1 MTERGIRSPRRLR
14 PVLVSFVL
22 LAGCA
27 SAGDPPARRLHADAA
42 TSPAP
47 LHVPAAR
54 SVDAIHHPPRKP
66 GDSRAQPA
74 MIDDLNA
81 EESRL
86 ADALHTL
93 GAERRHL
100 ARLNRIL
107 RSLAPEPSA
116 ADRRECVAAAERYL
130 TSRSEPPAGE
140 FGVLLNRL
148 EEAPS
153 ADMLADLEAEHTDL
167 ESRIRE
173 HRNERRSLIRLV
185 VALQTLREY
194 PTADHRRKADR
205 AYVLYRRANTD

>member
-1 MTERGIRSPRRLR
+1 MTERGIQSPLRL
-14 PVLVSFVL
+14 PPLLVSFIL

-27 SAGDPPARRLHADAA
+27 SAGDAPAYGLHGDAA

-47 LHVPAAR
+47 LHAAAAR
-54 SVDAIHHPPRKP
+54 SVDAIHHPPPER

-74 MIDDLNA
+74 MIDDLSA
-81 EESRL
+81 EENRL

-93 GAERRHL
+93 SAERRHL

-130 TSRSEPPAGE
+130 TSRSQPPAGE

-148 EEAPS
+148 AEAPS
-153 ADMLADLEAEHTDL
+153 ADMLADLEAEHADL
-167 ESRIRE
+167 EARIRE
-173 HRNERRSLIRLV
+173 HRNERRSLVRLV
-185 VALQTLREY
+185 VALQTLHEH

-205 AYVLYRRANTD
+205 ADVLYRRANTD